1 MFLKAAKNTRMEQ
14 LKSNYNTTLWV
25 LFEILNFL
33 PGTNAHDNVA
43 VTIRVSLENHHQRPL
58 KGHNMHH

>member
-1 MFLKAAKNTRMEQ
+1 MEQ
-14 LKSNYNTTLWV
+14 LKSNYNTTPRV

-43 VTIRVSLENHHQRPL
+43 VTMRVSLEESTPASTQRSQHAPL
-58 KGHNMHH
+58 TPL

>member
-1 MFLKAAKNTRMEQ
+1 MEQ

-43 VTIRVSLENHHQRPL
+43 VTMRVSLENQHQRLL
-58 KGHNMHH
+58 KGHNMLH

>member
-1 MFLKAAKNTRMEQ
+1 MEQ

-43 VTIRVSLENHHQRPL
+43 VTMKGVPGESTPASTQRSQHAPL
-58 KGHNMHH
+58 TPL